1 MLIAKIYVRLKKDVY
16 DPQGMAVKS
25 ALESLAFKGI
35 TSVHV
40 GKYFVIDLADMDRS
54 AADALVSGMCKKL
67 LSNPVIED
75 FTFTIESANSSGNG
89 GGM

>member
-35 TSVHV
+35 ASVHV
-40 GKYFVIDLADMDRS
+40 GKYFVIELTDMERS
-54 AADALVSGMCKKL
+54 AAEALVRGMCTKL

-75 FTFTIESANSSGNG
+75 FTFTIEPANSSGNG

>member
-40 GKYFVIDLADMDRS
+40 GKYFVIELTDMEHP
-54 AADALVSGMCKKL
+54 AAEALVSSMCKKL

-89 GGM
+89 GEM